1 MKLESRR
8 IQLLMI
14 LFFFFFQ
21 AEDGIRDLTVTGVQT
36 CALPIF
42 NKQGALSPEEF
53 EHVKQHVVI
62 GSQILAPLPHL
73 EHIIAM
79 VRSHHERWD
88 GTGYPDGLRGEEIP
102 LGGRVIATAEGY
114 DALCTSPPYQEKP
127 TPEQNVP
134 RMADLAGTVLDPK
147 VFEALSAAVGR
158 RHTPVFPDEGTSHKP
173 ESARPPASR
182 GHCR

>member
-88 GTGYPDGLRGEEIP
+88 GTGYPDGLRGEDVP
-102 LGGRVIATAEGY
+102 LGGRIIGTAEVY
-114 DALCTSPPYQEKP
+114 DALCTSRPYQDKMS
-127 TPEQNVP
+127 PEQTVE

-147 VFEALSAAVGR
+147 VFEALSAVVAR
-158 RHTPVFPDEGTSHKP
+158 RRTLVFLDEGSSP
-173 ESARPPASR
+173 SE
-182 GHCR
+182 

>member
-88 GTGYPDGLRGEEIP
+88 GTGYPDGLRGDEIP
-102 LGGRVIATAEGY
+102 LGGRVIAVAEVY
-114 DALCTSPPYQEKP
+114 DALCTSRPYQEKM
-127 TPEQNVP
+127 TPEQTVE

-147 VFEALSAAVGR
+147 VFEALSAALAPAPTTSVLDAGASG
-158 RHTPVFPDEGTSHKP
+158 PPDVP
-173 ESARPPASR
+173 
-182 GHCR
+182 